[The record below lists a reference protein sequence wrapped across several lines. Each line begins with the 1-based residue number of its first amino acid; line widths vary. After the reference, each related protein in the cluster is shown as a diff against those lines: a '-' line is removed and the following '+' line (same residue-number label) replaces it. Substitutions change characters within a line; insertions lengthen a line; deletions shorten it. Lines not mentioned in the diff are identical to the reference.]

1 MTTSIAPR
9 GVFGV
14 IIPSTNTAVED
25 EYNQMRPEGVSV
37 HAGRI
42 RIRNESLADDDRF
55 EQFLHELRD
64 ELGEAIDTTMTC
76 KPDRLVMGMSAETF
90 WGGVEGNEK
99 FERWVLER
107 SGLEASTG
115 ASACGAALTQLGARR
130 ISVITPY
137 QAVGDVEVRRFFEGL
152 GFEVE
157 EVLGLRCPTATSIA
171 EVPKERI
178 AEAFRSVDSGTV
190 DALVQAG
197 TNLAAVEVA
206 ADLEVELAKPVLAIN
221 AVTFWHALRAHG
233 IDDRIT
239 GFGRLL
245 EEM

>member
-1 MTTSIAPR
+1 MSTTIAPR

-14 IIPSTNTAVED
+14 IIPSTNTVVED
-25 EYNQMRPEGVSV
+25 EYNQMRPPGVSV

-42 RIRNESLADDDRF
+42 LIRNESLADDARF
-55 EQFLHELRD
+55 EEFLDELRE
-64 ELGEAIDTTMTC
+64 ELGGAIDSTMTC

-90 WGGVEGNEK
+90 WGGVEGNAK
-99 FERWVLER
+99 FEKWVLDR
-107 SGLEASTG
+107 SGLHASTG
-115 ASACGAALTQLGARR
+115 ASACGAALTALEVRR

-137 QAVGDVEVRRFFEGL
+137 QEVGDREVRAFFEGL

-157 EVLGLRCPTATSIA
+157 DVLGLKCPTATSIA
-171 EVPKERI
+171 EVPQATI
-178 AEAFRSVDSGTV
+178 ADAFRRVDSSRV

-197 TNLAAVEVA
+197 TNLPAVEVA
-206 ADLEVELAKPVLAIN
+206 AGLEGELGKPVLAIN

-233 IDDRIT
+233 IDDKRV

-245 EEM
+245 EEL